1 MEVAQARFPFPPPGH
16 PPLSMI
22 DLVQY
27 VLETNISQLLEDD
40 PDSNLIWTK
49 SFRHF
54 LSMWYAIP
62 IITSLR
68 TSLEKNFDKRP
79 SPEQIMQHPWVVGM
93 QKLKVNMEKWIKE
106 AWGWK

>member
-27 VLETNISQLLEDD
+27 LLEANIADLLEDD
-40 PDSNLIWTK
+40 PERKVKWSP

-54 LSMWYAIP
+54 LHMWYLP
-62 IITSLR
+62 SYSLLMY
-68 TSLEKNFDKRP
+68 SLEKDFDKRP
-79 SPEQIMQHPWVVGM
+79 SPEQIMKHPWVVGM
-93 QKLKVNMEKWIKE
+93 QNLKVDMERWIKE
-106 AWGWK
+106 AWGWN